1 MLAVMKPTT
10 GSCPAPAAGLRER
23 PGCSLAPCP
32 PKRPASP
39 SVARYLEEAGVEH
52 EVLEHQ
58 PTYSAEEEAQATGE
72 EPRHTAKTLL
82 LHDHGGWRLAVLP
95 ATHRLDIEKAR
106 RLLGGTR
113 HLRLATEEEIGR
125 GVPGVR
131 RRDAAARRA
140 RGCRCPRSVDVR
152 LLYRDHV
159 VFPAGDHRHGVRLDP
174 RDLIRLAEPRVGDLC
189 EHEGPPRR
197 KDFADLPR
205 I

>member
-1 MLAVMKPTT
+1 MSAEET
-10 GSCPAPAAGLRER
+10 GVAA
-23 PGCSLAPCP
+23 
-32 PKRPASP
+32 
-39 SVARYLEEAGVEH
+39 VARFLDEAGVEH
-52 EVLEHQ
+52 EVLAHD
-58 PTYSAEEEAQATGE
+58 PTFSAEEEAQATGE

-82 LHDHGGWRLAVLP
+82 LHDHAGWRLAVLP
-95 ATHRLDIEKAR
+95 ANHRLDLDKAR
-106 RLLGGTR
+106 RLLGGSR
-113 HLRLATEEEIGR
+113 HLRLATEEEMAQGFPAFDV
-125 GVPGVR
+125 GTLPPVGPQLPLPE
-131 RRDAAARRA
+131 A
-140 RGCRCPRSVDVR
+140 VDVR